1 MEYYNSEQEPLLT
14 KDNYAID
21 INDITNQVKLVNQ
34 ISKKQILNKSCSCNN
49 IFENLFFCC
58 INYDLTNRQY
68 ELYIN
73 LRNKL
78 SIPYNQED
86 SIHAKMLQNFFNN
99 LNDIIPEEEGKESEN
114 INDSNTI
121 STNINNESNPDNNLI
136 KRLSK
141 KVGFQNNNPSSD
153 FRAGGLCSLEFMNY
167 FAVHHK
173 VELKEILKEK
183 YFSFVLTCIN
193 LSFRFR
199 LVLYLTNIVNIEA
212 TLKAYYLK
220 GFTRK
225 QIKHFSEQLENEIQ
239 TQNDFIYSLLSECL
253 IFVFKKYR
261 KEFELDKKDENFV
274 KINSINK
281 LVINYFGETL
291 NCVNKDENLEDK
303 LRINLANKLIKSS

>member
-1 MEYYNSEQEPLLT
+1 MEYYNSEQEPILT
-14 KDNYAID
+14 KDNYTIE
-21 INDITNQVKLVNQ
+21 INDITNQVKLVKQ

-86 SIHAKMLQNFFNN
+86 PIHAKMLQDFFNN
-99 LNDIIPEEEGKESEN
+99 LNDIIPEEEDKVNEN

-199 LVLYLTNIVNIEA
+199 LVLYLTNIINIKA
-212 TLKAYYLK
+212 ALKAYYLK

-225 QIKHFSEQLENEIQ
+225 QIKHFSEQLENESQ

-253 IFVFKKYR
+253 IFVFKKYC

-291 NCVNKDENLEDK
+291 NCVSKDENLEDK

>member
-1 MEYYNSEQEPLLT
+1 
-14 KDNYAID
+14 
-21 INDITNQVKLVNQ
+21 
-34 ISKKQILNKSCSCNN
+34 
-49 IFENLFFCC
+49 
-58 INYDLTNRQY
+58 
-68 ELYIN
+68 
-73 LRNKL
+73 
-78 SIPYNQED
+78 
-86 SIHAKMLQNFFNN
+86 MLQDFFNN
-99 LNDIIPEEEGKESEN
+99 LNDIIPEEDDKENEN

-199 LVLYLTNIVNIEA
+199 LVLYLTNIINIEA

-225 QIKHFSEQLENEIQ
+225 QIKHFSEQLENESQ

-253 IFVFKKYR
+253 IFVFKKYC

-291 NCVNKDENLEDK
+291 NCVSKDENLEDK

>member
-86 SIHAKMLQNFFNN
+86 PIHAKMLQDFFNN

-121 STNINNESNPDNNLI
+121 SININNESNPNNNLI

-199 LVLYLTNIVNIEA
+199 LVLYLTNIINIEA
-212 TLKAYYLK
+212 TLKAYYLQ

-225 QIKHFSEQLENEIQ
+225 QIKHFSEQLENESQ
-239 TQNDFIYSLLSECL
+239 NQNDFIYSLLSECL
-253 IFVFKKYR
+253 IFVFKKYC

>member
-1 MEYYNSEQEPLLT
+1 MEYYNCEQEPLLT
-14 KDNYAID
+14 KDNYTID
-21 INDITNQVKLVNQ
+21 INDITNQGKLVNQ

-86 SIHAKMLQNFFNN
+86 PIHAKMLQNFFNN
-99 LNDIIPEEEGKESEN
+99 LNDIIPEEEDKESEN
-114 INDSNTI
+114 INNSNTI
-121 STNINNESNPDNNLI
+121 STNINNESNSDNNLI

-153 FRAGGLCSLEFMNY
+153 FRAGGLCSLEFINY

-225 QIKHFSEQLENEIQ
+225 QINHFSEQLEKESQ

-253 IFVFKKYR
+253 IFVFKKYCQ
-261 KEFELDKKDENFV
+261 EFELDKKDENFV
-274 KINSINK
+274 KINTINK

-291 NCVNKDENLEDK
+291 NSVSKNENLEDK
-303 LRINLANKLIKSS
+303 LRVYLANKLIKSS

>member
-21 INDITNQVKLVNQ
+21 INDITNQGKLVNQ

-86 SIHAKMLQNFFNN
+86 PIHAKMLQNFFNN
-99 LNDIIPEEEGKESEN
+99 LNDIIPEEEDKVNEN

-121 STNINNESNPDNNLI
+121 STNNNNESNPDNNLI

-199 LVLYLTNIVNIEA
+199 LVLYLTNIINIEA

-225 QIKHFSEQLENEIQ
+225 QIKHFSEQLENESQ

-253 IFVFKKYR
+253 IFVFKKYC

-291 NCVNKDENLEDK
+291 NCVNKDENFEDK